1 MAGKNV
7 DDKLRCSFC
16 NKTQNQVKK
25 LIAGPNG
32 AYICDECVGICS
44 EILDEDFL
52 DDDKMDESNAGL
64 DINLLKPK
72 EIKEFLDDYVIGQD
86 DAKKVL
92 SVAVYNHYKRILSG
106 KDLDVELQKSN
117 ILMLGPTGSGKTFL
131 AQNLARL
138 LNVPFAIADATTLT
152 EAGYVGE
159 DVENILLKII
169 QAADYDIDKAQYGI
183 IYIDEIDKITKKS
196 ENVSITRDVSGE
208 GVQQALLKI
217 LEGTVASVP
226 PQGGRKHP
234 QQELIPI
241 DTTNILFICGGA
253 FDGLEK
259 IIESRMDKSSIG
271 FNAEIKEKTD
281 ADGDV
286 FNCDMGKFNDRY
298 FTYVAGFGAFTEVSY
313 QTPQEWKNALGK
325 AAYFIEALKHIA
337 DIKPHHMKIEYDGGV
352 IEDEFILGLISNSV
366 SVAGYKYYEKKN
378 IKMDDGLFE
387 ALLIK
392 SLKNPI
398 ELQQVLNALLS
409 KQLDAE
415 NMCYLSSSF
424 IHIISDDDIQWTLDG
439 EDGGCCKDAYM
450 QNMKEAL
457 SIICDRRAL
466 AKVSSKRAI
475 E

>member
-1 MAGKNV
+1 MSKKMLFIYNPMAGKEQIKN
-7 DDKLRCSFC
+7 KL
-16 NKTQNQVKK
+16 
-25 LIAGPNG
+25 
-32 AYICDECVGICS
+32 S
-44 EILDEDFL
+44 EIIQIFC
-52 DDDKMDESNAGL
+52 
-64 DINLLKPK
+64 K
-72 EIKEFLDDYVIGQD
+72 EGFEVTI
-86 DAKKVL
+86 
-92 SVAVYNHYKRILSG
+92 
-106 KDLDVELQKSN
+106 
-117 ILMLGPTGSGKTFL
+117 
-131 AQNLARL
+131 
-138 LNVPFAIADATTLT
+138 FATRGREDAT
-152 EAGYVGE
+152 
-159 DVENILLKII
+159 
-169 QAADYDIDKAQYGI
+169 
-183 IYIDEIDKITKKS
+183 
-196 ENVSITRDVSGE
+196 
-208 GVQQALLKI
+208 
-217 LEGTVASVP
+217 
-226 PQGGRKHP
+226 
-234 QQELIPI
+234 
-241 DTTNILFICGGA
+241 
-253 FDGLEK
+253 K
-259 IIESRMDKSSIG
+259 IIEKKGERYDYIVCSGGDGTMNEVATGLMKLEKRPICGYIPAGTVNDFASSLKIPRVMK
-271 FNAEIKEKTD
+271 NAASLI

-392 SLKNPI
+392 NLKNPI

-457 SIICDRRAL
+457 SIICDKRAL